1 MLCPK
6 CNSLDDKV
14 IDSRLSKEGKS
25 IRRRRECLQCHHRLT
40 TYEEIERIEFLVVK
54 RDGRREPFDRQKL
67 QSSLIKASQKRPI
80 SLQVIDNAVLKILSY
95 LESLE
100 YHEIPTKLIGDELM
114 KQLRN
119 IDPIAYVRYASVYR
133 AFQEVGEFIEEI
145 QSLNDQSTNI
155 TIS

>member
-1 MLCPK
+1 
-6 CNSLDDKV
+6 
-14 IDSRLSKEGKS
+14 
-25 IRRRRECLQCHHRLT
+25 
-40 TYEEIERIEFLVVK
+40 
-54 RDGRREPFDRQKL
+54 
-67 QSSLIKASQKRPI
+67 LIKASQKRPI

-145 QSLNDQSTNI
+145 QSLNDQSKNI